1 MRMKLWAGRNPNIG
15 TEVIFNIFDLLPED
29 YAEKSGGSITV
40 SQYDITIPGDNPR
53 NFKTLYFDKT
63 DSTFLHFL
71 FPENIPK
78 QCTDDGNIIMV
89 SGGMVYDDSLSAYTI
104 ADVDF
109 ETIQGGSEPDD
120 WKTARFEYY
129 YRFNGNSA
137 YSGYPFKRFSN
148 CRTNE
153 NTQASYSDVYG
164 FNVLTGTPYDTSATY
179 YHNNNVDPRKHL
191 CQLYTADT
199 GSSFGIWRNFDLYGR
214 AGCGIGS
221 IWTEAGD
228 SASNN
233 YGTHTPFFYA
243 PFGVDPHSYY
253 YGKNIKNLYLIEN
266 PIHAG
271 GAYTPIEQSASIT
284 IFISYVYD
292 DVQYY
297 GVALVTMSGVSADA
311 YPVRIQAQLFSA
323 SFWGDSIISGGSSG
337 GNWGADTVIDG
348 GNGTFSAVSDPHGDG
363 TGTDI
368 ALTVTALNTAS
379 GYFAAQGGINVYRLD
394 GTAGNISGLTGI
406 LQILFS
412 SDYFTKFLTSMYNP
426 LSAVLSAHLLPQA
439 LTTAS
444 GSARHVTAG
453 GFDVSNYMSG
463 TPSAAVAS
471 QFTHLHFAPIDIP
484 HFSDSFADFAP
495 YTSAKLHLPYCG
507 VIDIDINKCMGGKLG
522 VDYVCDAIS
531 GNVAAWVWVSDP
543 KDANCKQYAYIA
555 TGNAAYSFP
564 MFAETQSGAAVG
576 KLIGAAGS
584 AAVGA
589 LTGNPFAAA
598 GALSAGIDAVLTGH
612 NTQISGTFSG
622 NVGILTDPLC
632 WLEITRPLW
641 VQPSAFQQLH
651 GITSHLSG
659 TLADSGGE
667 THTPYS
673 GFVVV
678 SEIDLVTVNATDAE
692 LQEIERLL
700 KSGVFIRTE

>member
-1 MRMKLWAGRNPNIG
+1 MSRMKIQAGWTITSPEIIFPIYDLRPEEYTIPTVNEYSNDYPDG
-15 TEVIFNIFDLLPED
+15 TVR
-29 YAEKSGGSITV
+29 SIAFTV
-40 SQYDITIPGDNPR
+40 SDPTN
-53 NFKTLYFDKT
+53 LYK
-63 DSTFLHFL
+63 L
-71 FPENIPK
+71 FPASIPRL
-78 QCTDDGNIIMV
+78 CTEDGNINTVDIKFTE
-89 SGGMVYDDSLSAYTI
+89 DSNNHFVI
-104 ADVDF
+104 ADTNFGAPV
-109 ETIQGGSEPDD
+109 TAQPDD
-120 WKTARFEYY
+120 WGVNRYNYYTQNLSYGSRYEYLNSEPSSTRTGFTPNYVSTPFPTGRVY
-129 YRFNGNSA
+129 YR
-137 YSGYPFKRFSN
+137 
-148 CRTNE
+148 NE
-153 NTQASYSDVYG
+153 NDDIRKNLTQIYRTANGSTFGVSKFIHYGGNNTKWQKWILAGSAPFNDTTYPYNNMGGYSWYWCPFGVTSSNFTGKPLSIYDVTSAG
-164 FNVLTGTPYDTSATY
+164 SGTPDQADTVTFNVLTIFVTMDYNG
-179 YHNNNVDPRKHL
+179 VR
-191 CQLYTADT
+191 YT
-199 GSSFGIWRNFDLYGR
+199 
-214 AGCGIGS
+214 
-221 IWTEAGD
+221 
-228 SASNN
+228 
-233 YGTHTPFFYA
+233 
-243 PFGVDPHSYY
+243 
-253 YGKNIKNLYLIEN
+253 
-266 PIHAG
+266 
-271 GAYTPIEQSASIT
+271 
-284 IFISYVYD
+284 
-292 DVQYY
+292 
-297 GVALVTMSGVSADA
+297 GVALVRMSGVPVEGQPDPV
-311 YPVRIQAQLFSA
+311 PVRITCTLFDD
-323 SFWGDSIISGGSSG
+323 SFWGASIIGGGGSS
-337 GNWGADTVIDG
+337 GNWGADTTIDG
-348 GNGTFSAVSDPHGDG
+348 GNGTFSAASDPHGDG

-394 GTAGNISGLTGI
+394 GSGGNISGLTGI

-453 GFDVSNYMSG
+453 GFDVSSYMSG

-484 HFSDSFADFAP
+484 HFSDSYADFAP

-507 VIDIDINKCMGGKLG
+507 VIDIDINKCMGGQLG
-522 VDYVCDAIS
+522 VDYICDAIS

-543 KDANCKQYAYIA
+543 KDANSKQYAYIA

-612 NTQISGTFSG
+612 NTQINGTFSG

-641 VQPSAFQQLH
+641 VQPSAYQQLH

-659 TLADSGGE
+659 TLADSGGDA
-667 THTPYS
+667 HIPYS